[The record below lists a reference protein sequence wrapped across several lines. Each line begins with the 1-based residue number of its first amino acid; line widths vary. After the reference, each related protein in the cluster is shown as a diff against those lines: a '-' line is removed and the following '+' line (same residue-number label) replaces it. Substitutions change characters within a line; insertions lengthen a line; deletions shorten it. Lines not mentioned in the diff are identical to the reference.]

1 MLSVI
6 LWAEYPVD
14 EACLAFAFMVPIR
27 LAPIPRL
34 LGKVLLA
41 LLAVVVL
48 LASLIFYVAVA
59 GIAIDAG
66 PYRKPLQTMLSEQ
79 LGRQVNLD
87 GTLDLQISLTPALR
101 ARDVR
106 IAQPDSFGAS
116 DFVRVGEL
124 QVRLDLWPLVH
135 GQFKAD
141 TLSASGVSIYLKQRA
156 DGTNNWTFPNFAESP
171 ASSSSNPS
179 DTDDLPEQLS
189 GVDIRKIEL
198 RDLKVQFR
206 GVNDQ
211 PVFFELRKFEASV
224 PVDGPLRATAEG
236 SVDKTMPYAIKIDG
250 GRLSDLVRGKSAW
263 PVSLRLDF
271 AGGLMTA
278 SGTLSQADTQ
288 LRFGLGT
295 PDLGKFG
302 RIIGV
307 DLPNA
312 GNAGIAGALQV
323 RPGQVDIRQ
332 LSGALGKSVMTG
344 ELSIDTRQ
352 ERTRLSGDLT
362 LPVLDLR
369 PFLGQDTGEK
379 PPTDF
384 RALYLSLAKARLD
397 LQQLN
402 QYDADLNLT
411 VDKWLSLPGDIRNAS
426 LRLQLDSGSLSMP
439 VEATIASVPLKG
451 ELNVDAAHA
460 VPTFGISLGA
470 KNARVGSLAQ
480 LLTGLPGIDGRLGQL
495 IISLS
500 SEGNNGQV
508 LMKKLASR
516 FEINHSSLSY
526 GNVSGGKP
534 VNFSVDNMRVELPA
548 ESTLRGSFKG
558 KLLGKPLEAKLVGN
572 DLVSIVKSGS
582 SPIEF
587 IVQSGRISARI
598 AGVLDA
604 SHDTAQLQF
613 SLGASHAGDVAAWL
627 GLSPEARAP
636 VALAGQLNM
645 ADDQWK
651 LSNLVFQLGQSGVY
665 VELSRS
671 RQHGRPL
678 LSGRVEATSVHVAEL
693 ESIVLGSSTGKANAP
708 PKSSATLDIP
718 LLPRRLAFDDADL
731 RLRVHGIQGAR
742 LPMGELGFD
751 VHLRQGYMQ
760 SSPFFAEIAGAR
772 FDGALML
779 DLREEPR
786 VQLWLGAA
794 DVDVGKVLRQLK
806 LVRDLDAGFDRL
818 NVYLDSHSAQLSS
831 LLANA
836 KLVGEIRGGR
846 LAMRDANSGTK
857 ATVMIRQGILTAM
870 PGERLRVEIGAALDD
885 LPLELALYSAPV
897 KDLIDASR
905 RVPFELLMSAVG
917 TRLSLSGTM
926 DRDIEARDI
935 ELGMKVQGERLHQ
948 LDQLLQVSLP
958 PWGPWSVAGR
968 FRMSTR
974 GYEVEDM
981 QLKVAS
987 STLSGR
993 GSLVTSTGRPR
1004 LTIALNAPLIQLDD
1018 FRLNGWSATEAQ
1030 PTGAA
1035 PADRATDQEALRKT
1049 ATEKSDQI
1057 QGLLSQA
1064 TLKKIDA
1071 SLAVRV
1077 ERVMSGRD
1085 VLGNG
1090 DIVVRLRD
1098 GRADIGPIK
1107 VEMPGGSA
1115 VWSLAYEPTDRD
1127 VMAHLKIDVDNFDY
1141 GVLGRRIKPETD
1153 IDGRFTLHANVS
1165 SRAPRLSQI
1174 LRHGSGQIDFA
1185 VWPKNLRS
1193 GVFDMWAVNVL
1204 TALLPTINP
1213 NNESRVNCAVGRFG
1227 LDHGKLVQRTLV
1239 IDTSQMRVTGNS
1251 SVDFANETLNI
1262 RLQPQAKTVQFLSL
1276 ATPIEVSGNFSKFQ
1290 VGVRPGD
1297 VVETVVRMAT
1307 SIIWVPIKKL
1317 FSEKVPVDGNDV
1329 CLLPPAS

>member
-1 MLSVI
+1 
-6 LWAEYPVD
+6 
-14 EACLAFAFMVPIR
+14 MVSIR
-27 LAPIPRL
+27 LASPSRL
-34 LGKVLLA
+34 AGKVFLA
-41 LLAVVVL
+41 LLALVAL
-48 LASLIFYVAVA
+48 PASLIAYVAIA

-66 PYRKPLQTMLSEQ
+66 LYRKPLETMLLEQ
-79 LGRQVNLD
+79 LGRPVNLD
-87 GTLDLQISLTPALR
+87 GALDLQISLTPSLR
-101 ARDVR
+101 ARSVR
-106 IAQPDSFGAS
+106 IAQAESFGSS
-116 DFVRVGEL
+116 DFVRIGEL

-135 GQFKAD
+135 RRFKAD
-141 TLSASGVSIYLKQRA
+141 ALVASDVRIYLKQRA
-156 DGTNNWTFPNFAESP
+156 DGTNNWTFPNFAEPPGSP
-171 ASSSSNPS
+171 ASRPS
-179 DTDDLPEQLS
+179 DQDNLPEQVS

-198 RDLKVQFR
+198 RNLNVEFR
-206 GVNDQ
+206 GVNDK
-211 PVFFELRKFEASV
+211 PVFFELSKLDASV
-224 PVDGPLRATAEG
+224 PIDGPLLATAEG
-236 SVDKTMPYAIKIDG
+236 KVDKTMPYAIKIHG
-250 GRLSDLVRGKSAW
+250 GRLSDLAQGKSAW

-278 SGTLSQADTQ
+278 NGTLSQADTQ

-312 GNAGIAGALQV
+312 GNAGIAGALHV

-344 ELSIDTRQ
+344 DLSVDTRQ
-352 ERTRLSGDLT
+352 ERTRLSGTLT

-369 PFLGQDTGEK
+369 PFLGQDTEEE

-402 QYDADLNLT
+402 EFDADLSLS

-426 LRLQLDSGSLSMP
+426 LRLRLDSGSLRMP
-439 VEATIASVPLKG
+439 VEASVASVALKG
-451 ELNVDAAHA
+451 ELAVDAAHD

-470 KNARVGSLAQ
+470 ENAKMGSLAQ
-480 LLTGLPGIDGRLGQL
+480 LLTGLPGIDGRLGRL
-495 IISLS
+495 NISLS
-500 SEGNNGQV
+500 SEGNNGQL
-508 LMKKLASR
+508 LMKNLAAR
-516 FEINHSSLSY
+516 FEINRSRLSY

-534 VNFSVDNMRVELPA
+534 VSFAVDNMRVELPA
-548 ESTLRGSFKG
+548 ESALRGSFKG
-558 KLLGKPLEAKLVGN
+558 TLLGKPLEAKLAGN
-572 DLVSIVKSGS
+572 DLIRIVKSGR

-587 IVQSGRISARI
+587 IVQSGRISARV

-604 SHDTAQLQF
+604 SRDTAQLQF

-627 GLSPEARAP
+627 GLSPQARAP
-636 VALAGQLNM
+636 VALAGQLDM
-645 ADDQWK
+645 ADDQWQLK
-651 LSNLVFQLGQSGVY
+651 NLVFQLGQSGVY
-665 VELSRS
+665 AELSRS
-671 RQHGRPL
+671 RHHGRPL
-678 LSGRVEATSVHVAEL
+678 VSGRIEATSIQVAEL
-693 ESIVLGSSTGKANAP
+693 ESIVSGTSTIKPGAAT
-708 PKSSATLDIP
+708 KSSARLDIP

-731 RLRVHGIQGAR
+731 RLRVHGIEGAR
-742 LPMGELGFD
+742 LPVGELGFD
-751 VHLRQGYMQ
+751 VHLREGYMQ
-760 SSPFFAEIAGAR
+760 SSPFFADIAGAR

-806 LVRDLDAGFDRL
+806 LARDLDAGFDRFTL
-818 NVYLDSHSAQLSS
+818 YLDSHSAQLSS

-836 KLVGEIRGGR
+836 KLVGDIRGGR
-846 LAMRDANSGTK
+846 LAMRDANQGTK
-857 ATVMIRQGILTAM
+857 TKLAIRQGTLTAM
-870 PGERLRVEIGAALDD
+870 PGERLRIEIGATLDD

-926 DRDIEARDI
+926 DRDIDARDV
-935 ELGMKVQGERLHQ
+935 ELGLKVQGERFNQ
-948 LDQLLQVSLP
+948 LDKLLHISLP
-958 PWGPWSVAGR
+958 PWGPWSAAGR

-974 GYEVEDM
+974 GYELEDM

-987 STLSGR
+987 STLNGR

-1004 LTIALNAPLIQLDD
+1004 VDIALNSPLIQLDD
-1018 FRLNGWSATEAQ
+1018 FRFNGWSATETQ
-1030 PTGAA
+1030 PVSAA
-1035 PADRATDQEALRKT
+1035 PADLPLDQEGLRKI
-1049 ATEKSDQI
+1049 AAEKSDQI
-1057 QGLLSQA
+1057 QGMLSPA

-1071 SLAVRV
+1071 SLSVKV
-1077 ERVMSGRD
+1077 ERVMSGKD

-1090 DIVVRLRD
+1090 DILVQLRD
-1098 GRADIGPIK
+1098 GRADIGPVK

-1115 VWSLAYEPTDRD
+1115 VWSLAYEPTERD
-1127 VMAHLKIDVDNFDY
+1127 VMARLKIDVDNFDY
-1141 GVLGRRIKPETD
+1141 GVLGRRIKPDTD

-1174 LRHGSGQIDFA
+1174 LRRGSGQIDFA

-1213 NNESRVNCAVGRFG
+1213 NNESKVNCAVGRFG
-1227 LDHGKLVQRTLV
+1227 LDNGKLIQRALV

-1251 SVDFANETLNI
+1251 SVDFVDETLKI
-1262 RLQPQAKTVQFLSL
+1262 RLQPQAKTAQFLSL
-1276 ATPIEVSGNFSKFQ
+1276 STPIEVRGNFSKFQ

-1297 VVETVVRMAT
+1297 VVETTIRLAT

-1317 FSEKVPVDGNDV
+1317 FSEKVPVDGSDV
-1329 CLLPPAS
+1329 CLLPSAS

>member
-1 MLSVI
+1 
-6 LWAEYPVD
+6 
-14 EACLAFAFMVPIR
+14 
-27 LAPIPRL
+27 
-34 LGKVLLA
+34 LGLLA
-41 LLAVVVL
+41 LVVL
-48 LASLIFYVAVA
+48 LVSLIFYVAIA
-59 GIAIDAG
+59 GITIDAG

-79 LGRQVNLD
+79 LGRQVNLE
-87 GTLDLQISLTPALR
+87 GALGLQISLKPALR

-106 IAQPDSFGAS
+106 IAQPDSFGSS

-135 GQFKAD
+135 RQFKAD
-141 TLSASGVSIYLKQRA
+141 TLFASGVSVYLKQRA
-156 DGTNNWTFPNFAESP
+156 DGTNNWTFPNFAEGPGSSP
-171 ASSSSNPS
+171 SNPS
-179 DTDDLPEQLS
+179 DQGVLPEQIS
-189 GVDIRKIEL
+189 GVDIRNIEL
-198 RDLKVQFR
+198 RDLKVEFR
-206 GVNDQ
+206 GVNDK
-211 PVFFELRKFEASV
+211 PIFFELSKFEASV

-236 SVDKTMPYAIKIDG
+236 SVEKTMPYAIKIDG
-250 GRLSDLVRGKSAW
+250 GRLSDLVRGKTAW

-271 AGGLMTA
+271 AGGLMMA
-278 SGTLSQADTQ
+278 NGTLSQADTQ

-323 RPGQVDIRQ
+323 RPGQLDIRQ
-332 LSGALGKSVMTG
+332 LSGALGKSMMTG
-344 ELSIDTRQ
+344 NLSIDTRH

-369 PFLGQDTGEK
+369 PFLGQDTEEE

-384 RALYLSLAKARLD
+384 RALYLSLAKASLD

-402 QYDADLNLT
+402 QYDADLTLT

-426 LRLQLDSGSLSMP
+426 LRLRLDSGSLSMP

-451 ELNVDAAHA
+451 ELNIDAAHA
-460 VPTFGISLGA
+460 VPRFGISLGA

-480 LLTGLPGIDGRLGQL
+480 LLTGLPGIDGLLGHL
-495 IISLS
+495 KISLS

-516 FEINHSSLSY
+516 FEINNSSLSY

-534 VNFSVDNMRVELPA
+534 VNFSVDKMLVELPA

-558 KLLGKPLEAKLVGN
+558 KLLGKPLEAMLVGA

-582 SPIEF
+582 SPFEF
-587 IVQSGRISARI
+587 IVQSGRISARV
-598 AGVLDA
+598 AGLLDT
-604 SHDTAQLQF
+604 SHDKAQLQF

-627 GLSPEARAP
+627 GLSPDARAP
-636 VALAGQLNM
+636 VALAGQLDM

-665 VELSRS
+665 AELSRS
-671 RQHGRPL
+671 SHHGRPL
-678 LSGRVEATSVHVAEL
+678 LSGRIEASSVHVAEL
-693 ESIVLGSSTGKANAP
+693 ESIVSGSSTVKASSA

-718 LLPRRLAFDDADL
+718 LLPRRISFDDADL
-731 RLRVHGIQGAR
+731 RLRVHGVQGAR
-742 LPMGELGFD
+742 LPVGELGFD
-751 VHLRQGYMQ
+751 LHLRQAYMQ
-760 SSPFFAEIAGAR
+760 SSPFFADIAGAR

-779 DLREEPR
+779 DLRDEPR
-786 VQLWLGAA
+786 VQLWLAAA

-806 LVRDLDAGFDRL
+806 LARDLDAGFDRFNL
-818 NVYLDSHSAQLSS
+818 YLDSHSARLSS

-836 KLVGEIRGGR
+836 KLVGEITGGR
-846 LAMRDANSGTK
+846 LAMRDAKSGTK
-857 ATVMIRQGILTAM
+857 ANVMIKQGTLTAM
-870 PGERLRVEIGAALDD
+870 PGERLRIEIGAALDD
-885 LPLELALYSAPV
+885 LPLELAFYSAPV

-926 DRDIEARDI
+926 DRDIELD
-935 ELGMKVQGERLHQ
+935 MKVQGERFNQ
-948 LDQLLQVSLP
+948 LDKLLHVSLP
-958 PWGPWSVAGR
+958 PWGPWSAAGR
-968 FRMSTR
+968 FRLSTR

-987 STLSGR
+987 SQLSGR

-1018 FRLNGWSATEAQ
+1018 FRLNGWSATETQ
-1030 PTGAA
+1030 SISAA
-1035 PADRATDQEALRKT
+1035 PADPAMDQEALRKT

-1071 SLAVRV
+1071 SLSVRV
-1077 ERVMSGRD
+1077 ERVMSGKD

-1090 DIVVRLRD
+1090 DIVVKLSD

-1107 VEMPGGSA
+1107 VDMPGGSA

-1153 IDGRFTLHANVS
+1153 IDGRFTLHADVS
-1165 SRAPRLSQI
+1165 SRSPRLSQI
-1174 LRHGSGQIDFA
+1174 LRHGSGQIDFV

-1227 LDHGKLVQRTLV
+1227 LDNGKLVQRALV
-1239 IDTSQMRVTGNS
+1239 IDTSKMRVTGNS
-1251 SVDFANETLNI
+1251 SVDFVDEKLNI
-1262 RLQPQAKTVQFLSL
+1262 RLQPQAKTAQFLSL

-1297 VVETVVRMAT
+1297 VVETVVRLAT
-1307 SIIWVPIKKL
+1307 SIIWVPIKKI
-1317 FSEKVPVDGNDV
+1317 FSEKVPVDGSDV
-1329 CLLPPAS
+1329 CLLPQAY

>member
-6 LWAEYPVD
+6 LLVEPSVD
-14 EACLAFAFMVPIR
+14 EACPDSAFMIPLR
-27 LAPIPRL
+27 LASAPRL
-34 LGKVLLA
+34 MSKVFLA
-41 LLAVVVL
+41 LLALVL
-48 LASLIFYVAVA
+48 LLAGLIVYVALA
-59 GIAIDAG
+59 GIAIDG
-66 PYRKPLQTMLSEQ
+66 GLYRKSLQTMLSEQ
-79 LGRQVNLD
+79 LGRAVHLD
-87 GTLDLQISLTPALR
+87 GAVDLQISLKPALR
-101 ARDVR
+101 VRNLR
-106 IAQPDSFGAS
+106 IAQPENFGSA

-135 GQFKAD
+135 RQFKAD

-156 DGTNNWTFPNFAESP
+156 DGTNNWTFPNFAEPPGSSP
-171 ASSSSNPS
+171 TRPS
-179 DTDDLPEQLS
+179 DQNVLPEEIS
-189 GVDIRKIEL
+189 GIDIRKIEL
-198 RDLKVQFR
+198 RDLNVEFR
-206 GVNDQ
+206 GVNDK
-211 PVFFELRKFEASV
+211 PFFFELNKFDASL

-236 SVDKTMPYAIKIDG
+236 NVDKTMPYAIKIDG

-263 PVSLRLDF
+263 PVALQLDF

-278 SGTLSQADTQ
+278 NGSLSQADTQ

-307 DLPNA
+307 DLPDA

-323 RPGQVDIRQ
+323 RPGQVEIRQ
-332 LSGALGKSVMTG
+332 LSGALGKSLMTG
-344 ELSIDTRQ
+344 ELFVDTRQ
-352 ERTRLSGDLT
+352 ERTRLSGALT

-369 PFLGQDTGEK
+369 PFLGQDTEEE

-402 QYDADLNLT
+402 QYDADLSLT
-411 VDKWLSLPGDIRNAS
+411 VDKWLSLPGDIRKASLS
-426 LRLQLDSGSLSMP
+426 LRLDAGKLSIP
-439 VEATIASVPLKG
+439 VQATIASVPLKG
-451 ELNVDAAHA
+451 EINVDAAHA

-470 KNARVGSLAQ
+470 ENARVGSLAQ
-480 LLTGLPGIDGRLGQL
+480 LLTGLPGIDGQLGRLK
-495 IISLS
+495 ISLS
-500 SEGNNGQV
+500 SEGSNGQG

-516 FEINHSSLSY
+516 FELNNSRLSY
-526 GNVSGGKP
+526 GNVTGGKP
-534 VNFSVDNMRVELPA
+534 VNFAVDKMLVELPS
-548 ESTLRGSFKG
+548 ENTLRGSFKG
-558 KLLGKPLEAKLVGN
+558 QLLGKPLEAKLAGD

-587 IVQSGRISARI
+587 IVQSGRVSARV
-598 AGVLDA
+598 AGMLDA
-604 SHDTAQLQF
+604 GQGTARLQF
-613 SLGASHAGDVAAWL
+613 SLGASHAGDVATWL

-636 VALAGQLNM
+636 VALAGQLSM
-645 ADDQWK
+645 AEDQWK

-665 VELSRS
+665 AELSRS
-671 RQHGRPL
+671 LQRGRPR
-678 LSGRVEATSVHVAEL
+678 LSGRIEATSVHVAEL
-693 ESIVLGSSTGKANAP
+693 ESIVSGTAKAKANTAP
-708 PKSSATLDIP
+708 QSSATLDIP
-718 LLPRRLAFDDADL
+718 ILPRRLVFDDADL
-731 RLRVHGIQGAR
+731 RLRAQGIQGTR

-751 VHLRQGYMQ
+751 MHLREGYMQ
-760 SSPFFAEIAGAR
+760 SSPFFADIAGAR

-794 DVDVGKVLRQLK
+794 DVDIGKVLRQLK
-806 LVRDLDAGFDRL
+806 LARDLDAGFDRFTL
-818 NVYLDSHSAQLSS
+818 YLDSHSAQLSS

-836 KLVGEIRGGR
+836 KLVGEIKGGR
-846 LAMRDANSGTK
+846 LVLRDANSGTK
-857 ATVMIRQGILTAM
+857 ANVTIRQGALTAM
-870 PGERLRVEIGAALDD
+870 PGERVRVEISAALDD
-885 LPLELALYSAPV
+885 IPLELALHSAPV
-897 KDLIDASR
+897 KDLVDASR
-905 RVPFELLMSAVG
+905 RVPFDLSMLAVG

-926 DRDIEARDI
+926 NRDIDARDV
-935 ELGMKVQGERLHQ
+935 ELGMKVQGERFNQ
-948 LDQLLQVSLP
+948 LDKLLHVSLP
-958 PWGPWSVAGR
+958 PWGPWSAAGR

-974 GYEVEDM
+974 GYEVEDL

-987 STLSGR
+987 STLNGR

-1004 LTIALNAPLIQLDD
+1004 LDVALHAPLIQLDD

-1030 PTGAA
+1030 PTNAA
-1035 PADRATDQEALRKT
+1035 SADLALDQEALRKL
-1049 ATEKSDQI
+1049 AAEKSDQI

-1071 SLAVRV
+1071 SLSVRV
-1077 ERVMSGRD
+1077 ERVMSGKD

-1115 VWSLAYEPTDRD
+1115 VWSLAYEPTDRE
-1127 VMAHLKIDVDNFDY
+1127 VMARLKIDVDNFDY
-1141 GVLGRRIKPETD
+1141 GVLGRRIKPDTD

-1165 SRAPRLSQI
+1165 SRTPRLSQI
-1174 LRHGSGQIDFA
+1174 LRHGSGHIDFA

-1204 TALLPTINP
+1204 TALLPAINP
-1213 NNESRVNCAVGRFG
+1213 NNESRINCAVGRFG
-1227 LDHGKLVQRTLV
+1227 LDNGKLTQRALV

-1251 SVDFANETLNI
+1251 SVDFGDEKLNI
-1262 RLQPQAKTVQFLSL
+1262 RLQPQAKTAQFLSL
-1276 ATPIEVSGNFSKFQ
+1276 ATPIEVSGSFSKFQ

-1297 VVETVVRMAT
+1297 VVETMVRLAT
-1307 SIIWVPIKKL
+1307 SIVWVPIKKL
-1317 FSEKVPVDGNDV
+1317 FSEKVPVDGSDV